1 MKRKKWEIPA
11 LMVLLLGLGAWLV
24 WAGKNDLY
32 GVHSEKGA
40 ELVEFRLGNSRGVVE
55 ITTDPDPA
63 EAPTGNAPALASKSM
78 HFRLLL
84 RDGFVGPRLSRAEFI
99 ERYGPGTLAGILA
112 RGDNFVF
119 RLLNI
124 TSWTSLI
131 WAGLGLIGQIAFFG
145 RMFIQWIASE
155 RKSQSVVPAMFWWL
169 SLIGGILLFTYFV
182 WRQDF
187 VGVLGQSTGIVIYAR
202 NLKLIAK
209 QRRREREAAAA
220 TPSGT

>member
-1 MKRKKWEIPA
+1 MRRKWEIPT

-32 GVHSEKGA
+32 GIHPEPGA
-40 ELVEFRLGNSRGVVE
+40 EVVEFRLGNSRGVVE
-55 ITTDPDPA
+55 VKD
-63 EAPTGNAPALASKSM
+63 N
-78 HFRLLL
+78 HFRLML
-84 RDGFVGPRLSRAEFI
+84 RDGFIGPRLSTQEFR
-99 ERYGPGTLAGILA
+99 ERYGQKAHDDLLA
-112 RGDNFVF
+112 RGNNFIF
-119 RLLNI
+119 RLFNI

-131 WAGLGLIGQIAFFG
+131 WAGLGLLGQAAFFG

-155 RKSQSVVPAMFWWL
+155 RKSQSVVPSAFWWF

-209 QRRREREAAAA
+209 QQRREREAANM
-220 TPSGT
+220 

>member
-1 MKRKKWEIPA
+1 MRKKWEIPT

-32 GVHSEKGA
+32 GIHATQGA
-40 ELVEFRLGNSRGVVE
+40 ELVEFRLGNNRGVVE
-55 ITTDPDPA
+55 ITSLGSNTPSAAHVPPTDADA
-63 EAPTGNAPALASKSM
+63 VR
-78 HFRLLL
+78 FRLLL
-84 RDGFVGPRLSRAEFI
+84 RDGFVGPSLTVAEFRD
-99 ERYGPGTLAGILA
+99 RYGEGTLKGILA

-119 RLLNI
+119 RLFNI

-131 WAGLGLIGQIAFFG
+131 WAGLGLLGQVAFFG

-155 RKSQSVVPAMFWWL
+155 RKAQSVVPSMFWWL
-169 SLIGGILLFTYFV
+169 SLIGGVLLFTYFV

-202 NLKLIAK
+202 NLRLIAK
-209 QRRREREAAAA
+209 QRRRELQNAQ
-220 TPSGT
+220 SGGPNPVA